1 MTGESPLVQ
10 DRDAGLVRVGE
21 HRVEIAYDP
30 DGEIWYVRASSVPG
44 LTGQAASEDELR
56 AMLPLLVRQ
65 AELP

>member
-1 MTGESPLVQ
+1 MSGESPLLQ
-10 DRDAGLVRVGE
+10 DRGVGLVRIGE

-44 LTGQAASEDELR
+44 LTGEAASEAELR
-56 AMLPLLVRQ
+56 ADLPLLVRQ